1 MSVNQRI
8 LVDGMNLIYK
18 FPDLAFYLVDY
29 RLNEAREGLLAYLWQ
44 FYKDEKN
51 CQVLVFFD
59 GKKDLLS
66 DCYSEDYEGMSV
78 HYSHDQKADDLIIGY
93 LKQAPIPSHCL
104 VVTSDK
110 EIVNFARRI
119 RAKRKTSEEFY
130 KDWLA
135 SLEAKED
142 AEIDEVKE
150 GLTAT
155 KDRDYWEKQFL
166 A

>member
-1 MSVNQRI
+1 
-8 LVDGMNLIYK
+8 MNLIYK

-29 RLNEAREGLLAYLWQ
+29 RLNEAREGLLAYLWR
-44 FYKDEKN
+44 FYKEEKN

-59 GKKDLLS
+59 
-66 DCYSEDYEGMSV
+66 GMSV

-93 LKQAPIPSHCL
+93 LKLAPIPSHCL

-155 KDRDYWEKQFL
+155 KDQDYWEIQFL